1 MGKRV
6 KLRFHFQ
13 GSAQRR
19 AFFVSFS
26 SQIVVSTY
34 YIAVITKRDPF
45 RKLLQDY
52 SFYLRQNFLT
62 LKLLAI
68 AAIHRFTALTVAPY
82 FLNTLIFSS

>member
-26 SQIVVSTY
+26 SQTVVLTH
-34 YIAVITKRDPF
+34 YITVITNRDTF
-45 RKLLQDY
+45 RTLLQEH

-68 AAIHRFTALTVAPY
+68 AAINLFTALTVAPHS
-82 FLNTLIFSS
+82 LNTLIFSS

>member
-6 KLRFHFQ
+6 KLRFHCQ

-34 YIAVITKRDPF
+34 YIAVITNRDPF
-45 RKLLQDY
+45 RTLLQEH
-52 SFYLRQNFLT
+52 SFNLRQNFLT

-68 AAIHRFTALTVAPY
+68 AAIH
-82 FLNTLIFSS
+82 